1 MVIPQFISEI
11 SILTLPR
18 FHRFNNCFEL
28 ECFLKIPN
36 FDKIPTLGAQSWSP
50 MAARNIVREV
60 YSALSSSEESGSKYD
75 YDNDDSALV
84 LIATLL
90 ILLSLL
96 TLVTQIS
103 LVTLVVQWHI
113 CLHILLKLLYYYNCI

>member
-1 MVIPQFISEI
+1 M
-11 SILTLPR
+11 
-18 FHRFNNCFEL
+18 NWNA
-28 ECFLKIPN
+28 FLKIPN
-36 FDKIPTLGAQSWSP
+36 FDKRPTLGAQSWSP

-113 CLHILLKLLYYYNCI
+113 CLHILLKLLYYYYCI

>member
-1 MVIPQFISEI
+1 
-11 SILTLPR
+11 
-18 FHRFNNCFEL
+18 
-28 ECFLKIPN
+28 
-36 FDKIPTLGAQSWSP
+36 

-113 CLHILLKLLYYYNCI
+113 CLHILLLLLYYYYYIERYGNMTTRLYGLHGDGFMEGDTL

>member
-1 MVIPQFISEI
+1 
-11 SILTLPR
+11 
-18 FHRFNNCFEL
+18 
-28 ECFLKIPN
+28 
-36 FDKIPTLGAQSWSP
+36 

-96 TLVTQIS
+96 TLVTLIS
-103 LVTLVVQWHI
+103 LVTLYTLVVQCSVAYMPSYI
-113 CLHILLKLLYYYNCI
+113 TKITVLLLLYLERYGNMTTRLYGR

>member
-1 MVIPQFISEI
+1 MIMI
-11 SILTLPR
+11 T
-18 FHRFNNCFEL
+18 
-28 ECFLKIPN
+28 
-36 FDKIPTLGAQSWSP
+36 
-50 MAARNIVREV
+50 MIV
-60 YSALSSSEESGSKYD
+60 LWF
-75 YDNDDSALV
+75 

-113 CLHILLKLLYYYNCI
+113 CLHILLKLLYYYYCI

>member
-1 MVIPQFISEI
+1 M
-11 SILTLPR
+11 
-18 FHRFNNCFEL
+18 
-28 ECFLKIPN
+28 
-36 FDKIPTLGAQSWSP
+36 
-50 MAARNIVREV
+50 REV

-96 TLVTQIS
+96 TLVTLIS
-103 LVTLVVQWHI
+103 LVTLFTLVVQWHI
-113 CLHILLKLLYYYNCI
+113 CLHILLKLLYYYYCI